1 VGTWP
6 IQAASVEMKTFP
18 PVQLRKLR
26 PNDSPWKR
34 RPSPLSSRPERSA
47 VEGPAVSFPQYSQP
61 SGLFI
66 ARLAA

>member
-1 VGTWP
+1 MGTWP
-6 IQAASVEMKTFP
+6 IQADEN
-18 PVQLRKLR
+18 QL
-26 PNDSPWKR
+26 PFSNDSPWKR
-34 RPSPLSSRPERSA
+34 RPSPLSYRPERSA

>member
-1 VGTWP
+1 MGTWP
-6 IQAASVEMKTFP
+6 IQADEN
-18 PVQLRKLR
+18 QL
-26 PNDSPWKR
+26 PFSNDSPWKR